1 MKTFILVISLLVNIW
16 FSTIIIKLERFHYST
31 QIGVCSDR
39 VLIEGK
45 KFIRTYDEIKMYE
58 CLSQSEPRTSD
69 WWNLLYGLKIL

>member
-39 VLIEGK
+39 VLVDGK
-45 KFIRTYDEIKMYE
+45 KFIRTYDEVEMYE
-58 CLSQSEPRTSD
+58 CLSKSEPRTSD